1 MDQEQAVGKSPVKKN
16 PSGKRVD
23 SGKRQIIINAY
34 KSKMNS
40 DPTKSLRIIRQELS
54 KELGIG
60 AMTISTTIT
69 EYNNTKKVI
78 SPCKKRVK
86 TSFRD
91 TFEEFERN
99 VVRRHIHSFW
109 FKREIPTVDKIFQAV
124 SDDDS
129 LPIISRTNH
138 FRLLK
143 EMDFKYSKRS
153 RNSALTEKTEIV
165 CWRRRFLEQLR
176 EYRNEG
182 RHLYYL
188 DETWVNA
195 GECTSKTWIDTTV
208 KSPRDAFLQGLSTG
222 AVNPSGK
229 GKRLI
234 VLNIGS
240 EDDFVPGALLCF
252 ESKKNTRDY
261 HDEINGETF
270 YEWMEGVLPR
280 LKDNCVIIMDNASY
294 HSVKLDKAPT
304 SQTRKGDIMKWLED
318 KGEVID
324 RPMCIPQLFEIVKRI
339 KPQHQKYVIDELA
352 KKNNR
357 NILRLP
363 PYHCELNPIEL
374 AWSSVKNY
382 VRMNNKTYKLHDVKN
397 LLIEGVERVDAG
409 MWKNFISHTKKEEDK
424 FWEIDFVIDDV
435 LSAELE
441 SVTLTIGDTSS
452 DDSLGTESD

>member
-60 AMTISTTIT
+60 ATTISTTIT

-86 TSFRD
+86 TSFLD

-99 VVRRHIHSFW
+99 VVRRHVHSFW
-109 FKREIPTVDKIFQAV
+109 FKREIPTVDKIFQVV

-129 LPIISRTNH
+129 LPIISRTNL

-153 RNSALTEKTEIV
+153 RNSALTEKTEI
-165 CWRRRFLEQLR
+165 
-176 EYRNEG
+176 G

-195 GECTSKTWIDTTV
+195 GECTSKTWIDTTI

-222 AVNPSGK
+222 AVNPSEK

-240 EDDFVPGALLCF
+240 EDGFVPGALLCF

-261 HDEINGETF
+261 HNEMNGDTF

-280 LKDNCVIIMDNASY
+280 LKENCVIIMDNASY

-304 SQTRKGDIMKWLED
+304 SQTKKGDIIKWLED

-324 RPMCIPQLFEIVKRI
+324 RPMCIPQLLQIVKRI

-352 KKNNR
+352 KKHNR

-374 AWSSVKNY
+374 A
-382 VRMNNKTYKLHDVKN
+382 
-397 LLIEGVERVDAG
+397 
-409 MWKNFISHTKKEEDK
+409 
-424 FWEIDFVIDDV
+424 
-435 LSAELE
+435 
-441 SVTLTIGDTSS
+441 
-452 DDSLGTESD
+452 